1 MKPYHDTV
9 TRTAPPADRFTRR
22 LFRSVCREGPPLPPE
37 VLGCPTMIV
46 SSHRS
51 HMDYILLGIHCHG
64 LGYRNLRFAAGD
76 NLTRMPW
83 IGAKFTSLGA
93 FPICRDRVTGG
104 KYVLGLCE
112 QVAAM
117 LEDGDNVV
125 AFPEGGRSYGGG
137 MLRMKSG
144 LIAASIVAQ
153 CRSPHRPHYYL
164 PFAVSYEVLP
174 EVDHLGC
181 LEKARRLRGDDQT
194 WVRRAAGS
202 AFWYGADLTA
212 LARLV
217 LSSRSSGRYGSVY
230 IDYGEPLAVGSLVDL
245 RETHAPDSRSVL
257 VAHKADTKRV
267 AEEIGRHIARLYRLL
282 PMHVIAH
289 ELRSGRTSRGDI
301 TAGIPVVIDAL
312 EAQGRNCRSLRALSA
327 ADVLEQGTAQLRRLN
342 AVAVRAGDLRAVRAG
357 VIDYCARAVD
367 PPDSRA

>member
-9 TRTAPPADRFTRR
+9 IRTAPPADRFTRR
-22 LFRSVCREGPPLPPE
+22 RFSSVCREGPPLPPE

-51 HMDYILLGIHCHG
+51 HMDYILLGIHCSG

-83 IGAKFTSLGA
+83 LGAKLTALGA
-93 FPICRDRVTGG
+93 FPVCRERVAGAR
-104 KYVLGLCE
+104 YVLGLCE
-112 QVAAM
+112 QVATM

-144 LIAASIVAQ
+144 LVAASIVAQ

-174 EVDHLGC
+174 EVAHLGW
-181 LEKARRLRGDDQT
+181 LQTAKRLRADARP
-194 WVRRAAGS
+194 WVMQAAGS
-202 AFWYGADLTA
+202 ALWYGADLSA
-212 LARLV
+212 LARL
-217 LSSRSSGRYGSVY
+217 LLCSRPGGAYGSVY
-230 IDYGEPLAVGSLVDL
+230 LDYGEPLAVGSLVDV
-245 RETHAPDSRSVL
+245 REAHAPDARSAL
-257 VAHKADTKRV
+257 VAHKAETRRV
-267 AEEIGRHIARLYRLL
+267 AQEIGRHVARLYRIL
-282 PMHVIAH
+282 PMHVVAH
-289 ELRSGRTSRGDI
+289 ELRGGRTSRGDI
-301 TAGIPVVIDAL
+301 AASIPAQVDAL
-312 EAQGRNCRSLRALSA
+312 EAQGRNCRNLRALSA
-327 ADVLEQGTAQLRRLN
+327 AELLEQGTAQLSRLN
-342 AVAVRAGDLRAVRAG
+342 AVAVRAGDVRPVRAE

-367 PPDSRA
+367 PPT